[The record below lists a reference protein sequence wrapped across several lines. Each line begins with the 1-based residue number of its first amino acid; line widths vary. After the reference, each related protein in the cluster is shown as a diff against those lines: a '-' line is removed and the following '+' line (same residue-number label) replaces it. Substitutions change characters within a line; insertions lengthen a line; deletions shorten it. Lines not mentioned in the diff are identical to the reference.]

1 VTSIA
6 GPLNGVRILAVEQ
19 FGAGPF
25 GSLVLTGLGADVIK
39 IEQPGDGDV
48 ARRTGPFFHDG
59 IDPGSGNL
67 YFQALNAGK
76 RSITLDLT
84 SPAGQDVLHRLLHR
98 VDAVC
103 SNLRGDV
110 VSRLGLTYGQLASSR
125 PEIVCGHLTAYGR
138 DGPRAAW
145 PGYDYVMQ
153 AEAGYCSLTGEPGDP
168 PTRFGI
174 SIVDW
179 MGGLAL
185 ATGLLAGIVN
195 AKATGRG
202 GDADVSLFDI
212 ALFNLNYL
220 GAWWMNA
227 GYVPGRVPRGSH
239 PSQIPSQMFRT
250 RDGWIMIMAGA
261 KDKFWREL
269 CRNIGR
275 PEWISDPRFATAAD
289 RLANRA
295 VLSDAIDAVLIE
307 HDTAYWLEQLQGKV
321 PVGPVLTVAQA
332 LATPFVEESGA
343 IIQADATP
351 GKPLKTIAMPIR
363 WQGERASPQI
373 APQLGAHTRGLL
385 EEAGYSDAEID
396 GLAAAGTI

>member
-1 VTSIA
+1 MSTA
-6 GPLNGVRILAVEQ
+6 GPLSGVRILAVEQ

-25 GSLVLTGLGADVIK
+25 GTLLLAGLGADIIK
-39 IEQPGDGDV
+39 IEQPGVGDV
-48 ARRTGPFFHDG
+48 ARGTGPFFHEE
-59 IDPGSGNL
+59 IEPGSGNL

-84 SPAGQDVLHRLLHR
+84 SSSGQDVLHRLLGR

-110 VSRLGLTYGQLASSR
+110 VSRLGLTYAQLSSSR
-125 PEIVCGHLTAYGR
+125 PDIVCGHLTAYGR

-153 AEAGYCSLTGEPGDP
+153 AEAGYCSLTGEPDDP
-168 PTRFGI
+168 PTRFGL

-195 AKATGRG
+195 ARVTGRG
-202 GDADVSLFDI
+202 GDADVSLFDV

-227 GYVPGRVPRGSH
+227 GHVPGRVSRGSH

-261 KDKFWREL
+261 KDKFWRAL
-269 CRNIGR
+269 CRVLDR
-275 PEWISDPRFATAAD
+275 RDWISDPRFATAAD

-295 VLSDAIDAVLIE
+295 ILSAAIDDVLAQN
-307 HDTAYWLEQLQGKV
+307 DTAHWLELLQGKV
-321 PVGPVLTVAQA
+321 PVGPVLTVAEA
-332 LATPFVEESGA
+332 LATPFVAQSGA
-343 IIQADATP
+343 IVQS
-351 GKPLKTIAMPIR
+351 GQQLQNPLRTIAMPIR
-363 WQGERASPQI
+363 WQGERSRPAV
-373 APQLGAHTRGLL
+373 APELGAHTGALL
-385 EEAGYSDAEID
+385 KEAGYGDAELA
-396 GLAAAGTI
+396 GLADAGII

>member
-1 VTSIA
+1 MNA
-6 GPLNGVRILAVEQ
+6 GPLAGVRILAVEQ

-25 GSLVLTGLGADVIK
+25 GSLLLAGLGADVIK
-39 IEQPGDGDV
+39 IEQPGEGDV
-48 ARRTGPFFHDG
+48 ARRTGPFFHEG
-59 IDPGSGNL
+59 IEPGSGNL

-84 SPAGQDVLHRLLHR
+84 SQEGQDVLHRLLGR

-110 VSRLGLTYGQLASSR
+110 VSRLGLTYAQLSSTR

-138 DGPRAAW
+138 DGPRASW

-153 AEAGYCSLTGEPGDP
+153 AEAGYCSLTGEPDDP
-168 PTRFGI
+168 PTRFGL

-195 AKATGRG
+195 ARSTGRG

-227 GYVPGRVPRGSH
+227 GHAPGRVPRGSH
-239 PSQIPSQMFRT
+239 PSQIPSQIFRT

-269 CRNIGR
+269 CRIISR
-275 PEWISDPRFATAAD
+275 EEWLTNPLFATAAD

-295 VLSDAIDAVLIE
+295 VLSTAIDEVLGE
-307 HDTAYWLEQLQGKV
+307 RDTAYWLERLQGKV
-321 PVGPVLTVAQA
+321 PVGPVLTVAEA
-332 LATPFVEESGA
+332 LATPFVEQSGA
-343 IIQADATP
+343 IVQTDD
-351 GKPLKTIAMPIR
+351 GLEKPLKTIAMPIR
-363 WQGERASPQI
+363 WQGERPKARI
-373 APQLGAHTRGLL
+373 APKLGADTRGLL
-385 EEAGYSDAEID
+385 REAGYTEAEITR
-396 GLAAAGTI
+396 LEETTTI